1 MNKNSLSDEKL
12 GAAAGGV
19 DIILD
24 DEQQARI
31 KEALSSKDDQIKALN
46 EELKKYQRSTV
57 EAEVLNDIYNTNR
70 EAKKDSTMMTQIGK
84 DVGVIK

>member
-12 GAAAGGV
+12 SAAAGGV

-31 KEALSSKDDQIKALN
+31 KEALSSKDAKIKELN
-46 EELKKYQRSTV
+46 EKLEEYQRRTV
-57 EAEVLNDIYNTNR
+57 EAEVLNDIYNTNI

-84 DVGVIK
+84 DLGVIN

>member
-1 MNKNSLSDEKL
+1 MNKNSLSDDQLSKASG
-12 GAAAGGV
+12 GAE
-19 DIILD
+19 ITLN
-24 DEQQARI
+24 DEQQAKIR
-31 KEALSSKDDQIKALN
+31 ENLSSKDAQIKALN
-46 EELKKYQRSTV
+46 EELKEYKRRTV